1 MRSSRTRT
9 ALYRVAAALVGTA
22 VVAVGG
28 VGPALAAADDPT
40 LLVPSSVDLGEA
52 SPGTSVA
59 LPVRLHVSGDRP
71 AEGLTFVF
79 GGYRAGVD
87 LREYGDCTYYRSKP
101 KNGDSPSLRG
111 AVCHLTGTLRPGTNY
126 EVVAPDEAPVR
137 LDVAADAQGPWL
149 QVSGFEVNPAGH
161 VSWQQSLLQRD
172 SADGLLSVTK
182 GSGAPLRVVE
192 RGTDAPASDWRP
204 NHTSFRLRTAANPY
218 DFEVLGATAAG
229 EVGDTVAV
237 SVGVRN
243 HGPSTVAT
251 DEHGPSFRLRVA
263 VPAGA
268 KAVGVP
274 RYCVPAS
281 ADWSWDT
288 EAAKV
293 GHPRFVCQFAA
304 LRAGAEVAFPFE
316 LELTQVVAGA
326 AGALQLDLGDRPDSK
341 ATNNTAKIVLN
352 PASGPSPSPA
362 DDGTGGAG
370 GGLPVTGGDVTG
382 LTLVAAM
389 FLALGTGL
397 FIASRRR
404 A

>member
-9 ALYRVAAALVGTA
+9 ALYRVAAALVGAA
-22 VVAVGG
+22 VVAIGG
-28 VGPALAAADDPT
+28 GGPATAAADDLA
-40 LLVPSSVDLGEA
+40 LLVPASVDLGDA
-52 SPGTSVA
+52 DPGTSVA
-59 LPVRLHVSGDRP
+59 LPVRLHASGDKP

-126 EVVAPDEAPVR
+126 EVVAPDEAPMR
-137 LDVAADAQGPWL
+137 LDVASDAQGPWL

-182 GSGAPLRVVE
+182 GGGAPLRLVE

-204 NHTSFRLRTAANPY
+204 NRTTFRLRTAANPY
-218 DFEVLGATAAG
+218 DFEVLGATGTGA
-229 EVGDTVAV
+229 VGDTVAV
-237 SVGVRN
+237 TVGVRN
-243 HGPSTVAT
+243 HGPSTVAV

-268 KAVGVP
+268 RAVVVP

-288 EAAKV
+288 QAAKV

-304 LRAGAEVAFPFE
+304 LRAGVEVTFPFK
-316 LELTQVVAGA
+316 LELTQVAVDA

-341 ATNNTAKIVLN
+341 ATNNTAQIVLN
-352 PASGPSPSPA
+352 PGSGPDNATPDNATPG
-362 DDGTGGAG
+362 DDGTGG
-370 GGLPVTGGDVTG
+370 
-382 LTLVAAM
+382 VACRSPAEM
-389 FLALGTGL
+389 
-397 FIASRRR
+397 
-404 A
+404 